1 MARLL
6 DQINEPDDLK
16 KLSVDQLPTV
26 ASELREE
33 IFAQVS
39 KTGGHLGAS
48 LGAAE
53 LTLALHYV
61 FDAPRDLIVWDVGH
75 QAYGHKI
82 ITGRRGQFH
91 TLRQKGGLSGFPKR
105 SESKYDTFGVGH
117 ASTAISAALGM
128 ASARDLKGDDYK
140 VIAVVGDGAL
150 TGGIAFEGINNAGI
164 LRKDLIV
171 ILNDNK
177 MSIAKNVGA
186 LNTYLTKV
194 TSGKVYNRI
203 EADVWELLGLIPK
216 LGGKARRLAGKI
228 KDSIKTLM
236 VPGMVFEELGFR
248 YFGPIDG
255 HDVAL
260 LVQTLKDIKEL
271 KGPILIHT
279 ITQKGKGYEFTENDP
294 LCAHGVTKFDKIPGD
309 IPSRSEAPSYTSVFA
324 DTITTLGGSDPGIAT
339 ITAAMP
345 DNTGLTKFDRAHPGR
360 MFDVG
365 IAEQH
370 AVTFAAGLATQGI
383 KPFVTIYSTFLQR
396 AYDQIIHDVAL
407 QKLPVRFVMDR
418 GGIVGEDGPTHHGT
432 FDLSYLRL
440 IPNLVIMAPKDEN
453 ELRHMIK
460 TMIAYGDGPSAMRFP
475 RGSGLGV
482 TMDKRL
488 HKLPIGKGEVL
499 RRGHGLVFLAVGAM
513 VNASMRAAELLEN
526 EAIEATVVN
535 ARFVKPLDHELI
547 EEVLADEPVLITVE
561 DNAVAGGFGSGVNEF
576 LVSQG
581 YDVSCVRNLG
591 IPDRFLEHGTREAL
605 LTEIGLTP
613 EALAQT
619 AVSLLEHQKRVYKPV
634 KPAAG

>member
-1 MARLL
+1 MSRLL
-6 DQINEPDDLK
+6 DQIDNPGDLK
-16 KLSVDQLPTV
+16 KLSVEQLKTV
-26 ASELREE
+26 AYELREE

-53 LTLALHYV
+53 ITLALHYV

-105 SESKYDTFGVGH
+105 SESPYDTFGVGH

-128 ASARDLKGDDYK
+128 AAARDLNGDDYK

-150 TGGIAFEGINNAGI
+150 TGGIAFEAINNAGI
-164 LRKDLIV
+164 LKKDLIV
-171 ILNDNK
+171 VLNDNK

-186 LNTYLTKV
+186 LSTYLTRV

-216 LGGKARRLAGKI
+216 LGGKARKLAGKI
-228 KDSIKTLM
+228 KDSIKTLV

-255 HDVAL
+255 HDVEL

-271 KGPILIHT
+271 NGPILIHT
-279 ITQKGKGYEFTENDP
+279 ITQKGKGYDFTEKDP

-309 IPSRSEAPSYTSVFA
+309 IPARSGAPSYTNVYA
-324 DTITTLGGSDPGIAT
+324 DTITSLGASDRSIVT

-345 DNTGLTKFDRAHPGR
+345 DNTGLTKYDKEHKGR

-383 KPFVTIYSTFLQR
+383 KPVVTIYSTFLQR

-407 QKLPVRFVMDR
+407 QKLPVRFALDR
-418 GGIVGEDGPTHHGT
+418 GGIVGDDGPTHHGT

-440 IPNLVIMAPKDEN
+440 VPNLVIMAPKDEN

-460 TMIAYGDGPSAMRFP
+460 TMIAYEDGPSVVRFP
-475 RGSGLGV
+475 RGNGLGV

-488 HKLPIGKGEVL
+488 RKLPIGKGEIV
-499 RRGHGLVFLAVGAM
+499 RRGQGVALLAIGAM
-513 VNASMRAAELLEN
+513 VATAERAADIL
-526 EAIEATVVN
+526 AQDGIEATVVN
-535 ARFVKPLDHELI
+535 ARFVKPLDTDLI
-547 EEVLADEPVLITVE
+547 DEVLASAPVVITVE
-561 DNAVAGGFGSGVNEF
+561 ENAVAGGFGSGVNEY

-581 YDVSCVRNLG
+581 YELSGVRNLG
-591 IPDRFLEHGTREAL
+591 IPDRFIEHGKRDAL

-619 AVSLLEHQKRVYKPV
+619 AVSLLKEHKGIY

>member
-6 DQINEPDDLK
+6 DQINTPDDIK
-16 KLSVDQLPTV
+16 ELSVEQLSQL
-26 ASELREE
+26 AGELREE
-33 IFAQVS
+33 IFEQVS

-61 FDAPRDLIVWDVGH
+61 FDAPRDQIVWDVGH

-82 ITGRRGQFH
+82 ITGRRDRFH
-91 TLRQKGGLSGFPKR
+91 TIRQKGGLSGFPKR
-105 SESKYDTFGVGH
+105 DESEYDTFGVGH

-128 ASARDLKGDDYK
+128 AAARDLKGEDFK

-164 LRKDLIV
+164 LHKDMIV

-203 EADVWELLGLIPK
+203 EADVWELLGMIPK
-216 LGGKARRLAGKI
+216 VGGKTRKLARKI
-228 KDSIKTLM
+228 KESIKTLV
-236 VPGMVFEELGFR
+236 VPGMIFEDLGFR

-255 HDVAL
+255 HDTDM
-260 LVQTLKDIKEL
+260 LVQTLRDIKEL

-279 ITQKGKGYEFTENDP
+279 ITQKGKGYSFTEKDP
-294 LCAHGVTKFDKIPGD
+294 LCAHGVSKFDKVPGD
-309 IPSRSEAPSYTSVFA
+309 LPAKSGALAYTNVYA
-324 DTITTLGGSDPGIAT
+324 DTITKLGETDSNVVA

-345 DNTGLTKFDRAHPGR
+345 DNTGLNMFEDAHPDR

-383 KPFVTIYSTFLQR
+383 KPVVTIYSTFLQR

-418 GGIVGEDGPTHHGT
+418 GGLVGDDGPTHHGT

-440 IPNLVIMAPKDEN
+440 IPGMVIMSPKDEN

-460 TMIAYGDGPSAMRFP
+460 TMVDYDDGPTALRFP

-482 TMDKRL
+482 KMDKRL
-488 HKLPIGKGEVL
+488 RKLPIGKGEVV
-499 RRGHGLVFLAVGAM
+499 REGKNVVFFAIGAM
-513 VNASMRAAELLEN
+513 VATSQKAAELLE
-526 EAIEATVVN
+526 EKGISATVVN
-535 ARFVKPLDHELI
+535 ARFVKPLDTELLDA
-547 EEVLADEPVLITVE
+547 VLEAQPALITVE
-561 DNAVAGGFGSGVNEF
+561 ENAVAGGFGAGVNEY
-576 LVSQG
+576 LVSQD
-581 YDVSCVRNLG
+581 YDIGGIRNLG
-591 IPDRFLEHGTREAL
+591 IPDRFIEHGSRDAL

-619 AVSLLEHQKRVYKPV
+619 AESMLNEDKRVYKPL
-634 KPAAG
+634 AG

>member
-6 DQINEPDDLK
+6 DQINDPEDLK
-16 KLSVDQLPTV
+16 KLPVGQLKTV

-33 IFAQVS
+33 IFARVS

-61 FDAPRDLIVWDVGH
+61 FDAPRDQIVWDVGH
-75 QAYGHKI
+75 QAYGHKM
-82 ITGRRGQFH
+82 ITGRRDQFD

-105 SESKYDTFGVGH
+105 GESEYDTFGVGH

-128 ASARDLKGDDYK
+128 ASARDLNGDDYK

-150 TGGIAFEGINNAGI
+150 TGGIAFEAINNAGI

-171 ILNDNK
+171 VLNDNK

-186 LNTYLTKV
+186 LNTYMTRV

-255 HDVAL
+255 HDVEL
-260 LVQTLKDIKEL
+260 LVQTFKDIKEL
-271 KGPILIHT
+271 NGPILIHT
-279 ITQKGKGYEFTENDP
+279 ITQKGKGYDFTEKDP
-294 LCAHGVTKFDKIPGD
+294 LCAHGVAKFDKIPGD
-309 IPSRSEAPSYTSVFA
+309 IPASSGAPSYTSVFA
-324 DTITTLGGSDPGIAT
+324 DTITAQGESDRGIVA

-345 DNTGLTKFDRAHPGR
+345 DNTELIKFDKANKGR

-370 AVTFAAGLATQGI
+370 AVTFAAGLAAKGI

-396 AYDQIIHDVAL
+396 AFDQIIHDVAL
-407 QKLPVRFVMDR
+407 QKLPVRFALDR

-453 ELRHMIK
+453 ELRHMVK
-460 TMIAYGDGPSAMRFP
+460 TMIAYEDGPSVVRFP

-482 TMDKRL
+482 AMDKRL
-488 HKLPIGKGEVL
+488 RKLPIGKGEVV
-499 RRGHGLVFLAVGAM
+499 RQGREVVFLAIGAM
-513 VNASMRAAELLEN
+513 VSTSVRAADILAETG
-526 EAIEATVVN
+526 IEATVVN
-535 ARFVKPLDHELI
+535 ARFVKPLDVGLI
-547 EEVLADEPVLITVE
+547 DEMLADEPVLITVE
-561 DNAVAGGFGSGVNEF
+561 ENSVLGGFGSGINEY

-581 YDVSCVRNLG
+581 YDASCARNVG
-591 IPDRFLEHGTREAL
+591 IPDRFVEHGTRDAL

-613 EALAQT
+613 EALAQL
-619 AVSLLEHQKRVYKPV
+619 AASLLKEQKRMYKPA

>member
-1 MARLL
+1 MSRLL
-6 DQINEPDDLK
+6 DQIDNPDDLK
-16 KLSVDQLPTV
+16 KLSVEQLKTV
-26 ASELREE
+26 AYELREE

-53 LTLALHYV
+53 ITLALHYV

-105 SESKYDTFGVGH
+105 SESPYDTFGVGH

-128 ASARDLKGDDYK
+128 AAARDLNGDDYK

-150 TGGIAFEGINNAGI
+150 TGGIAFEAINNAGI
-164 LRKDLIV
+164 LKKDLIV
-171 ILNDNK
+171 VLNDNK

-186 LNTYLTKV
+186 LSTYLTRV

-216 LGGKARRLAGKI
+216 LGGKARKLAGKI
-228 KDSIKTLM
+228 KDSIKTLV

-255 HDVAL
+255 HDVEL

-271 KGPILIHT
+271 NGPILIHT
-279 ITQKGKGYEFTENDP
+279 ITQKGKGYDFTEKDP

-309 IPSRSEAPSYTSVFA
+309 IPARSGAPSYTNVYA
-324 DTITTLGGSDPGIAT
+324 DTITSLGASDRSIVT

-345 DNTGLTKFDRAHPGR
+345 DNTGLTKYDKEHKGR

-383 KPFVTIYSTFLQR
+383 KPVVTIYSTFLQR

-407 QKLPVRFVMDR
+407 QKLPVRFALDR
-418 GGIVGEDGPTHHGT
+418 GGIVGDDGPTHHGT

-440 IPNLVIMAPKDEN
+440 VPNLVIMAPKDEN

-460 TMIAYGDGPSAMRFP
+460 TMIAYEDGPSVVRFP
-475 RGSGLGV
+475 RGNGLGV

-488 HKLPIGKGEVL
+488 RKLPIGKGEIV
-499 RRGHGLVFLAVGAM
+499 RRGQEVALLAIGAM
-513 VNASMRAAELLEN
+513 VATAERAADIL
-526 EAIEATVVN
+526 AQDGIEATVVN
-535 ARFVKPLDHELI
+535 ARFVKPLDTDLI
-547 EEVLADEPVLITVE
+547 DEVLASAPVIITVE
-561 DNAVAGGFGSGVNEF
+561 ENAVAGGFGSGVNEY

-581 YDVSCVRNLG
+581 YELSGVRNLG
-591 IPDRFLEHGTREAL
+591 IPDRFIEHGKRDAL

-619 AVSLLEHQKRVYKPV
+619 AVSLLKEHKRIY